1 MQLDDPNRSSPSLSP
16 PPSPLSPP
24 PPPCRGF
31 SLSRTTIDC
40 RSLGICTKTTL
51 PTKNWVKKAMN
62 SFADVADFLPLT
74 LRSSADPRLRT
85 NLLLPTG
92 FMNES
97 HEGVATLFVSVID
110 INSAARSLARDK
122 RSLSSAFL
130 RGERNY
136 HVTVVSFECVK
147 MIQTRNYQLQHM
159 LCLLLL

>member
-16 PPSPLSPP
+16 PPSL
-24 PPPCRGF
+24 PPCRGF

-51 PTKNWVKKAMN
+51 PTKNWMKKAMN
-62 SFADVADFLPLT
+62 SFADVADFLPPT

-97 HEGVATLFVSVID
+97 DEGVATVFVSLID
-110 INSAARSLARDK
+110 IYSAARSLARDK